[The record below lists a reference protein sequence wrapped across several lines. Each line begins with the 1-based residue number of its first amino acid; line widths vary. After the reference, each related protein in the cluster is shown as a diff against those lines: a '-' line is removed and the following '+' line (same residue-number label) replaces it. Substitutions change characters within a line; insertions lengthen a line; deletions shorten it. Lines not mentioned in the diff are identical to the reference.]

1 MKGRL
6 QLWRGQSLSQA
17 EARDYVRQTKE
28 RLLLAP
34 LLARLQSS
42 VPGHVEVEP
51 RLRSLLSEVRE
62 LAEAV
67 QGYGPA
73 NLVALLRLLRGD
85 LRGLDLSQLAL
96 RGAYLQGVEMQDT
109 TLAGARLCECVFTEA
124 FDAIT
129 AVAISPSGK
138 FWATGGRRGR
148 VQVWRENGHTLH
160 LALQAHTDAVWALAF
175 SPDERRLSRGSLDC
189 SGKLGGG
196 GRGIGLWAG

>member
-42 VPGHVEVEP
+42 VPGHVEGEP

-62 LAEAV
+62 LAEDT

-73 NLVALLRLLRGD
+73 NLVALLRLLRGG
-85 LRGLDLSQLAL
+85 LRGLDLSHLAR
-96 RGAYLQGVEMQDT
+96 RGA
-109 TLAGARLCECVFTEA
+109 RF
-124 FDAIT
+124 
-129 AVAISPSGK
+129 
-138 FWATGGRRGR
+138 R
-148 VQVWRENGHTLH
+148 
-160 LALQAHTDAVWALAF
+160 
-175 SPDERRLSRGSLDC
+175 
-189 SGKLGGG
+189 GGG
-196 GRGIGLWAG
+196 MEGTT